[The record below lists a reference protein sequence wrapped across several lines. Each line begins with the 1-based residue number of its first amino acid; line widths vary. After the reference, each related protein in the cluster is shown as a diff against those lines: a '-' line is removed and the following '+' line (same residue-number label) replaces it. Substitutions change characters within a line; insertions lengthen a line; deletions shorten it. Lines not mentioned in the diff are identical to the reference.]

1 MIDQLETVGRAVLK
15 PDAWLK
21 ATGAAVYAGD
31 VRQAGTLHAKVLRS
45 PYPHASIVSLDTSAA
60 EALPGVYAVVTGKDV
75 VKPTGNHSVLA
86 RDKAIWVG
94 QAVAAVAAIDEET
107 AEQALRL
114 IRVDYEELP
123 ALLEPG

>member
-21 ATGAAVYAGD
+21 ATGAAAYAGD
-31 VRQAGTLHAKVLRS
+31 VRQAGALQAQVLRS
-45 PYPHASIVSLDTSAA
+45 PYPHARIVSLDTSEA
-60 EALPGVYAVVTGKDV
+60 EALPGVYAVV
-75 VKPTGNHSVLA
+75 TGNHSVLA
-86 RDKAIWVG
+86 RDKAIWFG

-114 IRVDYEELP
+114 IRIDYEELP